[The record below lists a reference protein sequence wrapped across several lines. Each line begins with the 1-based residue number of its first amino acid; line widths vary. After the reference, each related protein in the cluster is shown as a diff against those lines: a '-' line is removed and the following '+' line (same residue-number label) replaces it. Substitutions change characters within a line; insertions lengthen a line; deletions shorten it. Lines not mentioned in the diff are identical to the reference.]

1 MESIKIIH
9 TGDLHLCSPLTVM
22 GEKAFQRNEE
32 MLETFENIANL
43 AKREGADALLIAG
56 DMFDGVKPN
65 PHTVQRVCDIFT
77 GIPQVKVFIV
87 LGNHDYGFCWDFPEN
102 VYVFKNYIEKISIE
116 NVDIYG
122 VSFDSEH
129 CSGCII
135 EGLQAD
141 SDENINLLLVH
152 GDMQQNSLY
161 NPITA
166 ECLKFSK
173 MDYVALGHIHAHTG
187 FEKAGATTYA
197 YCGIPEGRGFD
208 ECGEKG
214 VVLAEVGKGYANCS
228 FVPVCK
234 RQYLCKNIDVSNC
247 KDNLQIIDCV
257 KSFLEGRDDIYKI
270 ILTGDKNTFV
280 DCDFIK
286 SHLEKE
292 FYHVE
297 IEDTTTDIS
306 TDGDYS
312 LKTLFKANCHNPDAL
327 KYGLSALRGEKVVIE

>member
-9 TGDLHLCSPLTVM
+9 TGDLHLCSPLFNM
-22 GEKAFQRNEE
+22 GEKALVRNLE
-32 MLETFENIANL
+32 MLETFENIITL
-43 AKREGADALLIAG
+43 AQSESADALLIAG
-56 DMFDGVKPN
+56 DMFDSVKPD
-65 PHTVQRVCDIFT
+65 TKTMQRVCDMFES
-77 GIPQVKVFIV
+77 IPHIRVFIA
-87 LGNHDYGFCWDFPEN
+87 LGNHDYGCSWDFPEN
-102 VYVFKNYIEKISIE
+102 VCVFKNYIEKVSIE

-141 SDENINLLLVH
+141 SDDKINLLLVH

-161 NPITA
+161 NPLTA
-166 ECLKFSK
+166 DCLSYSK
-173 MDYVALGHIHAHTG
+173 MDYVALGHIHTHGG

-214 VVLAEVGKGYANCS
+214 VVVAQVGKGYANCN
-228 FVPVCK
+228 FVPLCK
-234 RQYLCKNIDVSNC
+234 RQFLCKMVDVSGC
-247 KDNLQIIDCV
+247 EDNLQIIECV
-257 KSFLEGRDDIYKI
+257 RKSMNSREDVYKV

-286 SHLEKE
+286 NNLEKE
-292 FYHVE
+292 FYHIE
-297 IEDTTTDIS
+297 IEDSTTDAS

-312 LKTLFKANCHNPDAL
+312 LKTLFKTNCHNPDAL